1 MRDLWRLLGLFR
13 PYAGWIALGILLSLA
28 TLVANVALMAVAAW
42 FIASMAIAGAA
53 GVSMNYFTPAA
64 IIRACAIVRT
74 GGRYAER
81 LVTHEATL
89 RLLAGLRVWLY
100 EHLEPLAPAGLRH
113 YHSGDLLSR
122 IRADIDT
129 LDNLYLRVLAPT
141 VTAILGA
148 LIFLLF
154 LLAHDPRFAL
164 ILASFLFLAGVAVP
178 WLVRRLG
185 EGPGRRVVALASDL
199 RATAVDSIQGLAEL
213 EVYGAA
219 DRHAE
224 RIATLGRRLA
234 DEQQRLAGIRGLSQ
248 GALGLSA
255 NLAMWLFVWTAIP
268 LVQDGS
274 IPPPDLALLALFT
287 LAAFESVVP
296 LPAAFQALGETRTA
310 ARRILEI
317 ADAKPRVADPA
328 RPAAMP
334 RGFSIAFRGVH
345 FTYPDAER
353 PALAGIHLD
362 LPERKRIAIL
372 GPSGSGKT
380 TLVNLLLRFW
390 APQAGHIEIGG
401 EDIERLAGEEVRRR
415 IAVAAQRVHL
425 FTGSIRDNLRLA
437 DPAASQARLEQACR
451 TAELHAFI
459 QSQPDGYDT
468 EVGEGGVALSG
479 GQARRLAI
487 ARALLKDAPILVLDE
502 PTEGLDRPTAR
513 SLMRNLAARS
523 PERSLLLI
531 THRPEGLEYMDEVL
545 VLAAGRIADR
555 GDFVPLAARPA
566 TAEPEPYGSS

>member
-13 PYAGWIALGILLSLA
+13 PYAGWIGLGILLSLA

-74 GGRYAER
+74 VGRYAER

-178 WLVRRLG
+178 WLVRHLG

-199 RATAVDSIQGLAEL
+199 RATAVDGIQGLAEL

-255 NLAMWLFVWTAIP
+255 NLAMWLLVWTAIP

-296 LPAAFQALGETRTA
+296 LPAAFQALGETKTA

-328 RPAAMP
+328 RPAPMP
-334 RGFSIAFRGVH
+334 QGYAIAFRGVH
-345 FTYPDAER
+345 FTYPDADR
-353 PALAGIHLD
+353 PALAGIDLD
-362 LPERKRIAIL
+362 LPEGKRIAIL

-380 TLVNLLLRFW
+380 TLVHLVLRFW

-401 EDIERLAGEEVRRR
+401 EAIERLAGEDVRRR
-415 IAVAAQRVHL
+415 IAVAAQHVHL

-502 PTEGLDRPTAR
+502 PTEGLDGPTAR
-513 SLMRNLAARS
+513 SLMRNLAALGRD
-523 PERSLLLI
+523 RSLLLI
-531 THRPEGLEYMDEVL
+531 THRPEGLEQMDAIL
-545 VLAAGRIADR
+545 VLAGGRIGDR
-555 GDFVPLAARPA
+555 GEYGRLAERPA
-566 TAEPEPYGSS
+566 TVLPNPVGPS